1 MAIATE
7 RLVLLDPTLGPET
20 RKAALAPRTL
30 GSLDGL
36 TIGFLDNSKLNSDA
50 VLRLMEERLRER
62 WQVGEAVHARKPDA
76 SSIAPEDILSMMAA
90 RCHAVVVGVG
100 D

>member
-1 MAIATE
+1 MVMTE
-7 RLVLLDPTLGPET
+7 SRLVLLDPTQAPDERRT
-20 RKAALAPRTL
+20 AMAPRTL

-36 TIGFLDNSKLNSDA
+36 TIGFLDNSKGNA
-50 VLRLMEERLRER
+50 GAFLRLVEERLRER
-62 WQVGEAVHARKPDA
+62 WKIGEAVHSRKPDA
-76 SSIAPEDILSMMAA
+76 SRIAPKDMLDMMAA

>member
-1 MAIATE
+1 MVMTE
-7 RLVLLDPTLGPET
+7 SKLILLDPTQGPDERRT
-20 RKAALAPRTL
+20 AMAPRML

-36 TIGFLDNSKLNSDA
+36 TIGFLDNSKGNA
-50 VLRLMEERLRER
+50 GAFLRLIEERLRER
-62 WQVGEAVHARKPDA
+62 WNIGEAVHARKPDA
-76 SSIAPEDILSMMAA
+76 SRIAPKDILDMMAA